1 MLSFG
6 GAFGEGN
13 SFLFGNLRSGEG
25 VRGFGFCSDQKKVE
39 GGRELVRK
47 MEKGRGLSFQGEP

>member
-6 GAFGEGN
+6 GLLEKETVF
-13 SFLFGNLRSGEG
+13 FLVISGVER

-47 MEKGRGLSFQGEP
+47 MEKGRGLSFRGEP